1 MKKAATDRVISEWAG
16 RARRRGS
23 VTMLPVCA
31 VLLVLGFTGCH
42 TEDFAPCPVY
52 MSNHSGH
59 SLQIEISQTKEFC
72 EGTEVIYYLDDSD
85 SLFLGYYPDGY
96 AFWLW
101 GWAEE
106 NRAADTT
113 CYIDD
118 LVHVT
123 VAGKTLLLLDDSLG
137 KPVLR
142 VIH

>member
-1 MKKAATDRVISEWAG
+1 
-16 RARRRGS
+16 
-23 VTMLPVCA
+23 MLLVCA

-42 TEDFAPCPVY
+42 TEDSTPYPVY
-52 MSNHSGH
+52 MTNHSGYR
-59 SLQIEISQTKEFC
+59 LCIEISQTQEFC
-72 EGTEVIYYLDDSD
+72 EDTEVFYYLDDSD

-106 NRAADTT
+106 TRSADTT

-118 LVHVT
+118 FVHVT

-137 KPVLR
+137 QPVLR